1 MEFIN
6 TYRSTRSGF
15 SHTTELHNEGRLL
28 STAKCYYIN
37 RTWEAYTYQSCM
49 QKAVYIA
56 MENEIQT
63 QKELMGI
70 KRLTKE
76 KKQEIINYS
85 SLINQLKNL
94 KL

>member
-1 MEFIN
+1 
-6 TYRSTRSGF
+6 
-15 SHTTELHNEGRLL
+15 
-28 STAKCYYIN
+28 
-37 RTWEAYTYQSCM
+37 M